1 MKSKPSILVA
11 IVQLAVLGIFLS
23 IVLSLASWTMPHT
36 LPKVSPGPPTVVQT
50 GTGISS
56 LGQPP
61 AYFQQKWGEPVKVSK
76 DASQMDWTQENMRT
90 SITFKNNQAEQIRYT
105 LSSPKWTNEQLTA
118 ALTANGGHWQMVLYT
133 PTASDAATAFMAS
146 SGIARWRSD
155 DGDEADIFG
164 AVLTIKSAALL
175 QAAAQA
181 KAEDEQRRAAVPKF

>member
-1 MKSKPSILVA
+1 MKSKVGTILAVA
-11 IVQLAVLGIFLS
+11 QLAVLGLFL
-23 IVLSLASWTMPHT
+23 IVLFKVATWTLPHS

-61 AYFQQKWGEPVKVSK
+61 AYFQQKWGQPVKVSK
-76 DASQMDWTQENMRT
+76 DADQMDWTQENMRT
-90 SITFKNNQAEQIRYT
+90 SITFKNNQAEQVRYT
-105 LSSPKWTNEQLTA
+105 LSSPRWTNEQLTA

-155 DGDEADIFG
+155 GGDEADIFG